1 MPDASPP
8 KWHLAHTSWFFETFL
23 LKAALPEYKPFH
35 PRFEYLFNSYY
46 NGIGELYPRVA
57 RGALS
62 RPTVAEVMA
71 YRAHVDEQMAALF
84 DEQHP
89 ELHDRIELGLH
100 HEQQHQ
106 ELLLTDVK
114 YNLGNNP
121 LLPAYESAPAGVELQ
136 RTGQKAAQPEAVHY
150 TEFAGGLVEIGA
162 SGEAFCFDNEQP
174 RHQVYLAP
182 FALSNR
188 PVCNSE
194 YLQFIDSGGY
204 QEPSLWLS
212 DAWAWLQ
219 SHPEIRAPLYWRNID
234 GEWFEYTL
242 RGLCPLQADAPVCHV
257 SFYEAEAYAR
267 WRGERLPAEAEWEV
281 AATGVRPDRGNM
293 ADSGILHPQP
303 AAAAHQLQ
311 QLFGDVWE
319 WTISAYAPYPG
330 FSPAQGAIGE
340 YNGKFMSNQRVLK
353 GGSCATPL
361 GHIRASYRNFFY
373 PPDRW
378 QFSGIRLARD
388 SA

>member
-1 MPDASPP
+1 MADASPP

-23 LKAALPEYKPFH
+23 LKAAWPDYQPFH

-46 NGIGELYPRVA
+46 NGIGELYPRTA

-62 RPTVAEVMA
+62 RPTVAQVMD
-71 YRAHVDEQMAALF
+71 YRRHVDTQMTALL
-84 DEQHP
+84 DEP
-89 ELHDRIELGLH
+89 YRELHDRIELGLH

-121 LLPAYESAPAGVELQ
+121 LYPAYRPDSASAESIARLGTKPA
-136 RTGQKAAQPEAVHY
+136 AATY
-150 TEFAGGLVEIGA
+150 TDFPGGLIEVGAGGDE
-162 SGEAFCFDNEQP
+162 FCFDNELP
-174 RHQVYLAP
+174 RHQVYLPP
-182 FALSNR
+182 FALANR
-188 PVCNSE
+188 LVCNGE
-194 YLQFIDSGGY
+194 YLEFVEAGGY

-212 DAWAWLQ
+212 DAWAWLKAE
-219 SHPEIRAPLYWRNID
+219 PGIRAPLYWSNVE

-242 RGLCPLQADAPVCHV
+242 NGRKPLQIQAPVCHV

-267 WRGERLPAEAEWEV
+267 WRGERLPSEQEWEV
-281 AATGVRPDRGNM
+281 AVQGVSREDGNL
-293 ADSGILHPQP
+293 ADTGILHPQP
-303 AAAAHQLQ
+303 AENVSSPQ
-311 QLFGDVWE
+311 QFYGDVWE

-330 FSPAQGAIGE
+330 FQPAQGAIGE

-353 GGSCATPL
+353 GGSCATPA

-388 SA
+388 SGA